1 MLLEVPHTN
10 TDAQALRH
18 ANVYDGCE
26 DYVNPT
32 PKRLSLSG
40 LLGPE
45 LSGFF
50 FFFFKL
56 ENTFV

>member
-50 FFFFKL
+50 FFFFL
-56 ENTFV
+56 N